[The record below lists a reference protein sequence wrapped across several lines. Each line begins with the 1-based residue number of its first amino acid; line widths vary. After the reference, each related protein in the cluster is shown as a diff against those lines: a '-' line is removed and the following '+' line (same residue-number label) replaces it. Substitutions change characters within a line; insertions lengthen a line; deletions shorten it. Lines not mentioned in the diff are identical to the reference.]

1 MDKLP
6 KRMTMGNVPVW
17 FGIWSSMVTIMIMIM
32 IMVMVMVMV
41 SIEKRFVYTS
51 DNY

>member
-17 FGIWSSMVTIMIMIM
+17 FGIWSSMVMIM

-41 SIEKRFVYTS
+41 MDKTVGYIIQI
-51 DNY
+51 

>member
-17 FGIWSSMVTIMIMIM
+17 FGMWSS
-32 IMVMVMVMV
+32 MVMVMVMVIV

-51 DNY
+51 DNYFT